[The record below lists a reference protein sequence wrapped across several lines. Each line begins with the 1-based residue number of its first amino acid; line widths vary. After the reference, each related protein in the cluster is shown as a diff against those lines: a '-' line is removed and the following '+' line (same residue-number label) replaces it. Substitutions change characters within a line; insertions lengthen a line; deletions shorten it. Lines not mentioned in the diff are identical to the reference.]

1 MTKRQRHQRE
11 YIYGLNPVAEALQG
25 KRDIARLLVRVER
38 RNDQRV
44 SALVDT
50 AEQKG
55 ISVEPAEQ
63 RRLESLSEGGNHQG
77 VVLEVGP
84 FQYADLDQ
92 MIQEANGRTILVL
105 DRVQDPQNLATLVR
119 TAAAVDCAG
128 LIIQTDRSAMIT
140 PAVVRSSAGLV
151 EQLNVVRENNT
162 RRTLD
167 TLKESGYWATGLEL
181 TDESQNLFT
190 ADVPEPVALV
200 VGSEGRGVSANVI
213 KACDLVVSL
222 PMPGPVESLN
232 VAVAGSVALFELLRR
247 RQARD

>member
-11 YIYGLNPVAEALQG
+11 YIYGLNPVAETLKG
-25 KRDIARLLVRVER
+25 KREIARLLVREER
-38 RNDQRV
+38 RNEQRV
-44 SALVDT
+44 AALVDT
-50 AEQKG
+50 AQRLR
-55 ISVEPAEQ
+55 IAVESTDQ
-63 RRLESLSEGGNHQG
+63 RRLDSLSDGGNHQG

-84 FQYADLDQ
+84 FQYTDLEQ
-92 MIQEANGRTILVL
+92 MIQEAVGRPILVL
-105 DRVQDPQNLATLVR
+105 DRIQDPQNLATLVR

-128 LIIQTDRSAMIT
+128 LVIQTDRSAMIT

-151 EQLNVVRENNT
+151 EQLHVVRENNT

-167 TLKESGYWATGLEL
+167 TLKESGYWATALEL

-190 ADVPEPVALV
+190 ADIPEPVALV

-232 VAVAGSVALFELLRR
+232 VAVAGSVGLFEILRR
-247 RQARD
+247 RQQRD

>member
-1 MTKRQRHQRE
+1 MTKRQRHSRE
-11 YIYGLNPVAEALQG
+11 YIYGLNPVAETLQG
-25 KRDIARLLVRVER
+25 KREITRLLVRDER
-38 RNDQRV
+38 RNDQRMAALIESSRQKNIKIE
-44 SALVDT
+44 SAD
-50 AEQKG
+50 
-55 ISVEPAEQ
+55 Q

-84 FQYADLDQ
+84 FQYADLDE

-128 LIIQTDRSAMIT
+128 LVIQTDRSAMIT

-167 TLKESGYWATGLEL
+167 TLKESGYWATALEL
-181 TDESQNLFT
+181 TDDSQNLFT

-200 VGSEGRGVSANVI
+200 VGSEGRGVSSNVI

-232 VAVAGSVALFELLRR
+232 VAVAGSVALFEILRR
-247 RQARD
+247 KQLRD